1 MRKDQAIQ
9 NANFGFA
16 SAYYKDENVVL
27 LPPGRDISG
36 SSNRLDRGSKLQI
49 PKVVINNVEYVALG
63 MEE

>member
-27 LPPGRDISG
+27 LPPGRGISG
-36 SSNRLDRGSKLQI
+36 GNSRLDRGS
-49 PKVVINNVEYVALG
+49 
-63 MEE
+63 